1 MPTKRAAV
9 KERLDLKA
17 LRQEV
22 REWYALKRQDALLT
36 PKLKK
41 GTDRFKELLAKYG
54 DKDPT
59 DGSIYLDLEEPIGD
73 QNIRYL
79 KNLCVVSKNQI
90 NDEVAEEIL
99 RGKDIWEELSDPVR
113 VPNEERIRAAYYDNR
128 ISDDE
133 LARMFP
139 AVTSYRFFLLDED
152 EKPVRA

>member
-1 MPTKRAAV
+1 MPTKRAA
-9 KERLDLKA
+9 RLDLKA

-22 REWYALKRQDALLT
+22 REWYALKRQDALVA

-54 DKDPT
+54 DKDPA
-59 DGSIYLDLEEPIGD
+59 DGSLYLDLEEPIGD

-79 KNLCVVSKNQI
+79 KSLCVTSKNVI
-90 NDEVAEEIL
+90 NDEAAEQIL
-99 RGKDIWEELSDPVR
+99 TEKGMWEEMTEVVR
-113 VPNEERIRAAYYDNR
+113 VPDQARINAAYYDNR
-128 ISDDE
+128 ITDDE